1 MNCAIR
7 FLFCLSSLLL
17 PLSLPLSAS
26 YAQQPPQPANTGRA
40 DTLRL
45 EQRRQLERQMIEKA
59 LAEQPAG
66 ARRSPRLVLAE
77 FRADFLSLQITNN
90 ELFKSVSTTGPL
102 DLKFVA
108 KSAAEIRRLGKRLKT
123 NLIIP
128 KTEGA
133 AQHSTISLKP
143 GLEHL
148 HSSLTTLDS
157 LILDFVSNPVF
168 ESAKVVD
175 IPLSTKARR
184 HLEEII
190 ALSGLIKKSSEK
202 LSVATSR
209 SR

>member
-1 MNCAIR
+1 MNCSIR
-7 FLFCLSSLLL
+7 LLFCLSSLLL
-17 PLSLPLSAS
+17 ALFLPLSVS
-26 YAQQPPQPANTGRA
+26 DAQQSSPASTAGRP

-45 EQRRQLERQMIEKA
+45 EQRRQLERQMIERA

-66 ARRSPRLVLAE
+66 ARRSPRLALAE
-77 FRADFLSLQITNN
+77 FRTDFLSLQIANN
-90 ELFKSVSTTGPL
+90 ELFKSVSSAGPL
-102 DLKFVA
+102 DLKVVA
-108 KSAAEIRRLGKRLKT
+108 KSAAEIRRLSKRLKT

-133 AQHSTISLKP
+133 SQHSTMSLKP

-148 HSSLTTLDS
+148 HSSLATLDS

-175 IPLSTKARR
+175 IPLSIKARR

-190 ALSGLIKKSSEK
+190 ILSGQIKKSSEK
-202 LSVATSR
+202 LAQTTRQSR
-209 SR
+209 